1 MSLEQKVNEQITL
14 AMKAKDEVSLRT
26 LRAIKSAILLEKTAE
41 GFSGEMNEAAELKL
55 LQKLAKQRKDSLS
68 IFEQQNREDLAQKE
82 REEIAVIDKFLPAQM
97 SAEDLRTAVKAIITQ
112 IGAASPADMGKVM
125 GTASKQLAGQADGKA
140 ISEMVKLI
148 LSGN

>member
-41 GFSGEMNEAAELKL
+41 GFSGEMNEAGELKL

-97 SAEDLRTAVKAIITQ
+97 SSEDLRAAVQAIITQ
-112 IGAASPADMGKVM
+112 VGAASPADMGKVM

-140 ISEMVKLI
+140 ISEMVKTI